1 MLRNIL
7 MACKYIHLV
16 SFNLSPQDG
25 FQVAMQPYLIVA
37 WQQMNLCIASRN
49 LHLTVL
55 TNGFYC
61 RISTKPPP
69 QIQRDGILGIQRLVV
84 THANCNPF
92 LRGGV
97 FLGSQNPKCHGF
109 RMFILLSMAVIYLKL
124 ALPFIR
130 KKLSRRNI
138 SKSTL
143 YLKFT
148 TPNCNYWMKLVM
160 MEWCENIVTHCNKKQ

>member
-1 MLRNIL
+1 MVFKLLCN
-7 MACKYIHLV
+7 
-16 SFNLSPQDG
+16 
-25 FQVAMQPYLIVA
+25 PYLIVA
-37 WQQMNLCIASRN
+37 WQQMNFCIASRN

-61 RISTKPPP
+61 RISTKPPS
-69 QIQRDGILGIQRLVV
+69 QIQRDGIFGDTTISRHTRQLQPFSEGRGIPGKSKPKVPWFQNVYF
-84 THANCNPF
+84 AIN
-92 LRGGV
+92 
-97 FLGSQNPKCHGF
+97 GSDIFKACITIH
-109 RMFILLSMAVIYLKL
+109 
-124 ALPFIR
+124 R